1 MGERNEI
8 DNFERIYKDEVSDV
22 LQGNGLEDTPAD
34 ITGMEADKNENGLE
48 NGANDE
54 KRQSAWEWGWGTGAL
69 VATLFMI
76 VLATACETLYTWANQ
91 RKNIGKHYKKLK
103 GDKRSIRDS
112 SNDYDDADEAV

>member
-1 MGERNEI
+1 MGKRNEI

-54 KRQSAWEWGWGTGAL
+54 KR
-69 VATLFMI
+69 
-76 VLATACETLYTWANQ
+76 
-91 RKNIGKHYKKLK
+91 
-103 GDKRSIRDS
+103 
-112 SNDYDDADEAV
+112 